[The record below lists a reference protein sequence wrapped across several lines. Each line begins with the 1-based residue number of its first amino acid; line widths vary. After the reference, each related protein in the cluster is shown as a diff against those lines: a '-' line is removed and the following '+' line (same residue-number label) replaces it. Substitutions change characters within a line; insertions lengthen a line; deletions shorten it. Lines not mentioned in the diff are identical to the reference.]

1 MTQANPGPQPVILA
15 IDDAE
20 DIRTLVA
27 AILGKDCIVR
37 TAPDGPS
44 GIKSALSE
52 PKPDVILLDVEMGVM
67 NGFDV
72 CRMLKANPATAAIP
86 VLFLT
91 SRQEEEFEAEG
102 FSVGA
107 VDYIPKPINTVL
119 LRARVRTHLALA
131 NQQVELETMVRERT
145 TQLERARTQVLR
157 RLALAMEYHESAP
170 SSNRGLR
177 VGLYA
182 KLIAEAAGARP
193 AMIEMLIRTA
203 PLYDLGKIG
212 VPSEV
217 MRKKGKLSAPDWEQ
231 VRRYP
236 LLGGEMIG
244 EHADPLLQLARV
256 IAMTH
261 HERWDGS
268 GYPKGL
274 KGEEIPWPG
283 RLMGIVDSFESM
295 TTTQFYREALPFEE
309 AARQILA
316 GGGTKYDPKLMEPF
330 RKALPAMQKVRQAI
344 TDKLGERVNI
354 DLYRDADATPS
365 APKAAPARPSAA
377 PQPAATKTAPRPATP
392 PQPAASGAKPAA
404 PAVPGKTAAHPG
416 APGAQRAPSP
426 GPQAKPPGAT
436 PKTPPKRGS

>member
-1 MTQANPGPQPVILA
+1 MTEAKRNSQPVILA
-15 IDDAE
+15 VDDAE

-27 AILGKDCIVR
+27 AILGKDCTVR

-44 GIKSALSE
+44 GIKSALSQ
-52 PKPDVILLDVEMGVM
+52 PRPDVILLDVEMGVM

-72 CRMLKANPATAAIP
+72 CRMLKANPATAPIP

-131 NQQVELETMVRERT
+131 NQQAELETMMRERT
-145 TQLERARTQVLR
+145 AQLERARSQILR

-170 SSNRGLR
+170 TSNRGIR

-193 AMIEMLIRTA
+193 QMIDMLVKTA
-203 PLYDLGKIG
+203 PLYDIGKIG

-217 MRKKGKLSAPDWEQ
+217 MRKKGRLSAPDWEQ
-231 VRRYP
+231 MRRYP

-244 EHADPLLQLARV
+244 EHTDPLLQLARV
-256 IAMTH
+256 IATTH

-295 TTTQFYREALPFEE
+295 TTTQFYRDALPFEE
-309 AARQILA
+309 AAKQILA

-330 RKALPAMQKVRQAI
+330 KKALPAMVKIRQAV

-354 DLYRDADATPS
+354 DLYREPEAAQ
-365 APKAAPARPSAA
+365 APVKPAAAQSAA
-377 PQPAATKTAPRPATP
+377 APRPAAAQAAP
-392 PQPAASGAKPAA
+392 GAAAPAAQRAPAA
-404 PAVPGKTAAHPG
+404 PAAKAPPAAP
-416 APGAQRAPSP
+416 AAR
-426 GPQAKPPGAT
+426 PQAKPAGPT
-436 PKTPPKRGS
+436 PQNPPKRSS

>member
-1 MTQANPGPQPVILA
+1 MRGELPGPECDRAMTSPKRNAQPVILA

-27 AILGKDCIVR
+27 AILGKDCVVR

-44 GIKSALSE
+44 GIKSALTA
-52 PKPDVILLDVEMGVM
+52 PRPDVILLDVEMGVM

-72 CRMLKANPATAAIP
+72 CRMLKANAATAAIP

-131 NQQVELETMVRERT
+131 NQHVELETMVRERT
-145 TQLERARTQVLR
+145 AQLERARTQVLR

-170 SSNRGLR
+170 SSNRGIR

-193 AMIEMLIRTA
+193 TMIDMLIKTA

-217 MRKKGKLSAPDWEQ
+217 MRKKGKLSAPDWER

-244 EHADPLLQLARV
+244 EHDDPLLQLARV

-295 TTTQFYREALPFEE
+295 TTMQFYRPALPIEE
-309 AARQILA
+309 AAKQILA
-316 GGGTKYDPKLMEPF
+316 GAGTKYDPKLMEPF
-330 RKALPAMQKVRQAI
+330 KKALPAMQKVRQAV

-354 DLYRDADATPS
+354 DLYREPESASSPS
-365 APKAAPARPSAA
+365 KPAPARPAAA
-377 PQPAATKTAPRPATP
+377 PQPGTAQAAPRPAP
-392 PQPAASGAKPAA
+392 PNAARPPAPPAATRAPAA
-404 PAVPGKTAAHPG
+404 PAA
-416 APGAQRAPSP
+416 R
-426 GPQAKPPGAT
+426 PQAKPAGSAPQ
-436 PKTPPKRGS
+436 TPPKRSS